1 LRRERARGGRRD
13 GQGENTGCERIKKL
27 THDDLFRILRRV
39 YFLGRP
45 LGDSH
50 RAALLD
56 VEQSLLPVDRSKT
69 QDKSPNL
76 PARATIAA
84 DAGRLAT
91 SAPGQLVS
99 ADADIIM
106 VIY

>member
-1 LRRERARGGRRD
+1 MLVITSSKFYRNPLSILAKRKGTGGRRD

-56 VEQSLLPVDRSKT
+56 VEQSLLPVDGSNT
-69 QDKSPNL
+69 QDK
-76 PARATIAA
+76 
-84 DAGRLAT
+84 
-91 SAPGQLVS
+91 
-99 ADADIIM
+99 
-106 VIY
+106 